1 MEFFWGPQKEVSVV
15 RNAHQ
20 AFPQGSRTLQIPEVK
35 FSLIECIF
43 FTLENAF
50 FGPVYASM
58 KERAII
64 ININNNNN
72 PVIINSI

>member
-1 MEFFWGPQKEVSVV
+1 MV

-20 AFPQGSRTLQIPEVK
+20 AFPQGSRTLKISEVK

-43 FTLENAF
+43 FTLKNAF

-64 ININNNNN
+64 ININKNNN